1 MIYFEGFNEF
11 GIKGGSNNYM
21 IDLSYEVSPNFLTNS
36 NLLNISIDN
45 DQDEK
50 LKFDLFNSKKD
61 FPEFQN
67 NYNFT
72 NLSASIISIN
82 CYG

>member
-50 LKFDLFNSKKD
+50 LKFDLFNSK
-61 FPEFQN
+61 
-67 NYNFT
+67 
-72 NLSASIISIN
+72 
-82 CYG
+82 